1 MKHRILTCLVTILLL
16 CCSLCVSASAS
27 DYDAVAE
34 ELSAIG
40 MFRGTGSGF
49 ELDRAPTRSEAAIML
64 VRLFGAEEEANAAY
78 QAGKISHPFTDVSA
92 YTSPYVAWLHTNGI
106 TKGYTA
112 TTFASQNPCSA
123 QNYAVFLLRAL
134 GYRDGTDF
142 AYADALRFAEEKGF
156 YNPSLFSGTF
166 LRDDL
171 AALTYLGLAADME
184 DGKTYLLDS
193 LIDSGAVDADAAA
206 SMKESFK
213 LYRAKSSGAKDAKS
227 LLDFT
232 VKEDKAPSGTAV
244 NFGLGT
250 LKGSESSSQSG
261 KKLETYKGI
270 PYGKFD
276 KRFDNAYL
284 YQDAL
289 GTFDATKAGP
299 LSYQKGA
306 GRISLE
312 NEYDCLNLDIWTPNS
327 TPDELMPVYVFIHG
341 GANTSGQSGSVWY
354 NLSNVA
360 AEGVVCVS
368 LNYRLGVHGFS
379 AFKLDDGTLVTNQ
392 AISDLI
398 VGLQWVQKYIAAF
411 GGDPDQVTLGGQSA
425 GAYNVSY
432 LINSPKAAGLFDR
445 AILQSGGDL
454 GLSMDEAVKITMEY
468 AAYISGK
475 KVTSSQQAY
484 EILSKED
491 AYSLAT
497 DYTYVHNAAD
507 SFYIYNSYPVND
519 GVYLPLNPEDNLGTA
534 NCNNVDILVGQNEHE
549 HAMYTHSFY
558 GQALSYFDFL
568 ITSYCGEQYI
578 QEMRDYFGLSARS
591 TKEEIR
597 EAITAFG
604 NISFLYDS
612 YLVAD
617 AMADAG
623 QKVYMYRFGYGKE
636 NVTDSFNANNYGATC
651 GAIHSSELPFV
662 HRMAQTYFHLTPAG
676 TKLMNQMH
684 KAWVSFIKYG
694 DPNGETGNTLSVKWK
709 EYDSTAER
717 IMSFENTTG
726 MSALKNTVDASMI
739 RKVLEMMYD
748 YPF

>member
-1 MKHRILTCLVTILLL
+1 MKHRFLTCICTVLLL
-16 CCSLCVSASAS
+16 CCTLCLSVSAS

-64 VRLFGAEEEANAAY
+64 VRLFGAEEEANTAY
-78 QAGKISHPFTDVSA
+78 QAGKIRHPFTDVSA
-92 YTSPYVAWLHTNGI
+92 YTSPYVAWLYTNGI
-106 TKGYTA
+106 TKGYTE

-142 AYADALRFAEEKGF
+142 AYADALRFAEKKGF
-156 YNPSLFSGTF
+156 YNPTVFTGTF

-171 AALTYLGLAADME
+171 AALTYLGLAADMA
-184 DGKTYLLDS
+184 DGSTYLLDS
-193 LIDSGAVDADAAA
+193 LIESGAVDAAAA
-206 SMKESFK
+206 APMKENFK
-213 LYRAKSSGAKDAKS
+213 LYRARSSGAADVNS
-227 LLDFT
+227 LLHFT
-232 VKEDKAPSGTAV
+232 LREETPASGASVTI
-244 NFGLGT
+244 GLGT
-250 LKGSESSSQSG
+250 LKGNESRSVSG
-261 KKLETYKGI
+261 KKIESYKGI

-284 YQDAL
+284 YQDPL
-289 GTFDATKAGP
+289 GGFDATKAGP

-312 NEYDCLNLDIWTPNS
+312 NEYDCLNLDIWTPDS

-354 NLSNVA
+354 NLTNVA
-360 AEGVVCVS
+360 DDGIVCVS
-368 LNYRLGVHGFS
+368 INYRLGVHGFS

-454 GLSMDEAVKITMEY
+454 GLSMEEAMKITMEY
-468 AAYISGK
+468 AAHVSGRT
-475 KVTSSQQAY
+475 VTSSQQAY

-491 AYSLAT
+491 AYTLAT
-497 DYTYVHNAAD
+497 DYTYVHNSAD

-519 GVYLPLNPEDNLGTA
+519 GVYLSLAPEDNLGTA
-534 NCNNVDILVGQNEHE
+534 NCNNVDLLVGQNEHE

-558 GQALSYFDFL
+558 GQTLSYFDFL

-578 QEMRDYFGLSARS
+578 EEMREYFGLSDRS

-597 EAITAFG
+597 DAITAFG

-617 AMADAG
+617 TMADAG

-636 NVTDSFNANNYGATC
+636 NVTDSFNANNYGTTC

-662 HRMAQTYFHLTPAG
+662 HRMAQTYFNLSSAG
-676 TKLMNQMH
+676 TKLMDQMH
-684 KAWVSFIKYG
+684 TAWVNFIKYG
-694 DPNGETGNTLSVKWK
+694 DPNGTSGSELSVRWPKYNTNARTIMNFDK
-709 EYDSTAER
+709 TIST
-717 IMSFENTTG
+717 G
-726 MSALKNTVDASMI
+726 ALKNAVDSPTLQ
-739 RKVLEMMYD
+739 KVFDMMYG
-748 YPF
+748 YRF